1 MSINLFGQ
9 TTIIINSSSL
19 AIELLE
25 KKGAIYSDR
34 PRMPVAGELMGWEYG
49 IGLHRYNSRLK
60 HLRKL
65 LAQAIGTR
73 SSLVALS
80 QHQEYEVRGFLYRV
94 MTSPETLAKHVHRWA
109 LLPVGTVLVSTKLT
123 LHRYTGASI
132 LRFTYDYNV
141 DSDDDHLVRI
151 VDHAMNALNRALTPG
166 AFLADIFPIRKCH
179 EPQTAMSS
187 LFPSF

>member
-1 MSINLFGQ
+1 MSINVFGQ

-34 PRMPVAGELMGWEYG
+34 PRVPVAGELMGWEYV

-73 SSLVALS
+73 SSLAALTH
-80 QHQEYEVRGFLYRV
+80 HQESNEVRGFLYRL

-109 LLPVGTVLVSTKLT
+109 SLPVGMVLVST
-123 LHRYTGASI
+123 
-132 LRFTYDYNV
+132 N
-141 DSDDDHLVRI
+141 
-151 VDHAMNALNRALTPG
+151 
-166 AFLADIFPIRKCH
+166 
-179 EPQTAMSS
+179 S
-187 LFPSF
+187 LCTDT

>member
-34 PRMPVAGELMGWEYG
+34 PRMPVAGELMGWEYVT
-49 IGLHRYNSRLK
+49 GLHRYNSRLK

-73 SSLVALS
+73 SSLAALTH
-80 QHQEYEVRGFLYRV
+80 HQEYEVRGFLYRL

-109 LLPVGTVLVSTKLT
+109 SLPVGMVLVST
-123 LHRYTGASI
+123 
-132 LRFTYDYNV
+132 N
-141 DSDDDHLVRI
+141 
-151 VDHAMNALNRALTPG
+151 
-166 AFLADIFPIRKCH
+166 
-179 EPQTAMSS
+179 S
-187 LFPSF
+187 LCTDT